1 MPLDISDVFDMLDS
15 GPAAHLH
22 SHNSSA
28 ARRQVTRRPVHS
40 CRGLL
45 PCRCGM
51 PMHDTHACIQAA
63 GDIADVIL
71 LRDCP
76 TQVVDAFGLSSA
88 TLQKI
93 RENLVWAFGYNFVGV
108 PVAAGAL
115 LPQFG
120 LMLTPSMSG
129 ALMGVSSLAVMGNS
143 LLLRREGTRPSLVTV
158 ESAGGAAAGGAEG
171 PDAVVVPGLK
181 SADA

>member
-1 MPLDISDVFDMLDS
+1 M
-15 GPAAHLH
+15 
-22 SHNSSA
+22 
-28 ARRQVTRRPVHS
+28 
-40 CRGLL
+40 
-45 PCRCGM
+45 
-51 PMHDTHACIQAA
+51 QAA

-76 TQVVDAFGLSSA
+76 TQVVDAFGLSAA

-129 ALMGVSSLAVMGNS
+129 ALMGLSSLAVMGNS
-143 LLLRREGTRPSLVTV
+143 LLLRREGTRPSLVAV
-158 ESAGGAAAGGAEG
+158 ESSGSPPSGSDAGQFAA
-171 PDAVVVPGLK
+171 VKVPEMK

>member
-1 MPLDISDVFDMLDS
+1 M
-15 GPAAHLH
+15 
-22 SHNSSA
+22 
-28 ARRQVTRRPVHS
+28 
-40 CRGLL
+40 
-45 PCRCGM
+45 
-51 PMHDTHACIQAA
+51 QAA

-76 TQVVDAFGLSSA
+76 TQVVDAFGLSAA

-129 ALMGVSSLAVMGNS
+129 ALMGLSSLAVMGNS
-143 LLLRREGTRPSLVTV
+143 LLLRREGTRPSLVAI
-158 ESAGGAAAGGAEG
+158 ESAGGSPAGGGAG
-171 PDAVVVPGLK
+171 ASGAVTVPEMK